1 MFLQIEAELSETVT
15 YSSLNFAI
23 SDGVNTV
30 TTRLL
35 LVIFIYVV
43 LSLFFFSIYNKLNII
58 ISYRTPCAHIH
69 KFIYIYIY
77 LLCRCRTTPS
87 QDPPSLYYLQG
98 SGFGLEKDTS
108 RLHMKHDPNEPH
120 HSLVICS
127 EPLTNTNHHEW
138 TLMVYI
144 HI

>member
-43 LSLFFFSIYNKLNII
+43 LSLFFLSIYNKLNII

-77 LLCRCRTTPS
+77 ICCVDAGRPPARTRRHYTIS
-87 QDPPSLYYLQG
+87 KAQALDW
-98 SGFGLEKDTS
+98 K
-108 RLHMKHDPNEPH
+108 KI
-120 HSLVICS
+120 LVG
-127 EPLTNTNHHEW
+127 
-138 TLMVYI
+138 YI
-144 HI
+144 